1 MSYFTEVQSYETY
14 ADSSDDFHFIYNA
27 NTGGGQSFLGG
38 KFSDANG
45 NQISPTVLN
54 GSLGIFRFEY
64 TDRKGVKHVVLLDDA
79 TTQYEIKP
87 RAAGQTSMKL
97 SVDRKSTPSAAI
109 AAFLMLPKTCG
120 IYRTEDLSASVLCR
134 NNYWLQSMW
143 MDVDASQQ
151 GKTIFTPKDCVFCG
165 GIDKQRR
172 GKLRC
177 FSVDFSRR
185 MADVVELADRLTKID
200 EIAVCLK
207 HFASIYTGTKPFK
220 PDESADVIAKVMQHL
235 ASKYPERYSGF
246 GDPLI
251 FIREIVQ
258 GYKKDET
265 KSPTCLLDVALKCFV
280 GNRQKREWC
289 ADALAENGGMP
300 AVGYAANRAL
310 RGISITP
317 QVIQKLEGEHPSHL
331 KSWFNSFCDPK
342 TNKSWIDGVSDAD
355 LTGLGPYIAHLLDET
370 KPEVPWPQTLP
381 LSLQKA
387 IKTIADP
394 EKCGMYD
401 KRVQD
406 VLKFFG
412 RAEGEFNPAFTDDD
426 YQDVLHE
433 QRVIRKRLK
442 TMGQKQI
449 VEWDAANNQGKS
461 NNEDPDFLTINEFLW
476 WASDEDNQKKI
487 SKECEVKKMK
497 AADYSTSQNQPTAKK
512 AKVNLAKKED
522 VVLLRLCAAL
532 RAKPF
537 AILAG
542 HSGTGKSRT
551 VRQLA
556 YMTAAAHNHRALFE
570 DANGRRLTVPGNFC
584 MVQVKPNWHDST
596 DLLGYYSE
604 MKGVFKGTDFVK
616 FICRA
621 YAYPDVPFFV
631 CLDEMNLAPVE
642 HYFAEYLSAIESRK
656 LVKDVET
663 MDENGNVVK
672 TETVMTDRLLPDEA
686 WRNSVGAPDY
696 SGLGCEYNQ
705 SQCWLEKHGL
715 TIPRN
720 LFVVGTVNMDEST
733 NQFTRKVLDRAFT
746 LEMTDADFE
755 HFGESDPEPTF
766 DDFAGDDFADALLS
780 GTMIA
785 KKPEPTAAQGE
796 QALFKKQIDNLT
808 ALKPVLDGTSFV
820 VAYRFANEYMLY
832 ESAFAEMRKV
842 MDVSSLAPAQ
852 QGTASANPAYEPE
865 AFDDM
870 ILMKLLPRISGDQ
883 AVVMRIFVGESDPN
897 KDSKKLDDADV
908 GGLAKLLKQKGA
920 SFEKMQEI
928 VRRGEANGGETLTF
942 WP

>member
-1 MSYFTEVQSYETY
+1 MYLSKATITQALEDLKGSANPLLKVWLTLKAMGLNASTPVLVDTTNSKPALKALFNSGDPEGRFYIPF
-14 ADSSDDFHFIYNA
+14 SS
-27 NTGGGQSFLGG
+27 TQ
-38 KFSDANG
+38 SDAWMSG
-45 NQISPTVLN
+45 QASRSIIQTTIKKWLDGTITTVDPRGYLIISKS
-54 GSLGIFRFEY
+54 G
-64 TDRKGVKHVVLLDDA
+64 RKYK
-79 TTQYEIKP
+79 
-87 RAAGQTSMKL
+87 
-97 SVDRKSTPSAAI
+97 
-109 AAFLMLPKTCG
+109 
-120 IYRTEDLSASVLCR
+120 
-134 NNYWLQSMW
+134 
-143 MDVDASQQ
+143 
-151 GKTIFTPKDCVFCG
+151 
-165 GIDKQRR
+165 
-172 GKLRC
+172 
-177 FSVDFSRR
+177 
-185 MADVVELADRLTKID
+185 VELASAYPIGLGEGQNGFARNDGLTLSVPMAQFAVWVFCRDSIPDGTTNVNDYLCAKLRTLLHLDSAEESRVFGVVPFNIATSNEPVTDENVFTLCGGKIQPQVVNADAPKFLDVSLRLFAKQRAESTWLTKGRLVNAITRSHFQSITD
-200 EIAVCLK
+200 AGLLELDAQGVEDFFCKTELIEGATFEPMWAGKVSTGWSSIQPDTPQKLQEVTGLLSRLCHDTAVGALYWQSD
-207 HFASIYTGTKPFK
+207 F
-220 PDESADVIAKVMQHL
+220 
-235 ASKYPERYSGF
+235 ERPSGF
-246 GDPLI
+246 GPSVVTELLMKFHPDSCFKYGSVTRKVFERLKLVEYPCAWKSDFPEIEYRLACGAAAYI
-251 FIREIVQ
+251 LGKMREMNLPRSLNV
-258 GYKKDET
+258 
-265 KSPTCLLDVALKCFV
+265 
-280 GNRQKREWC
+280 
-289 ADALAENGGMP
+289 
-300 AVGYAANRAL
+300 
-310 RGISITP
+310 
-317 QVIQKLEGEHPSHL
+317 
-331 KSWFNSFCDPK
+331 
-342 TNKSWIDGVSDAD
+342 DGTSD
-355 LTGLGPYIAHLLDET
+355 G
-370 KPEVPWPQTLP
+370 
-381 LSLQKA
+381 QKA
-387 IKTIADP
+387 
-394 EKCGMYD
+394 
-401 KRVQD
+401 
-406 VLKFFG
+406 
-412 RAEGEFNPAFTDDD
+412 D
-426 YQDVLHE
+426 Y
-433 QRVIRKRLK
+433 
-442 TMGQKQI
+442 
-449 VEWDAANNQGKS
+449 
-461 NNEDPDFLTINEFLW
+461 LTVNEFVW

-497 AADYSTSQNQPTAKK
+497 AADYSTSEHQPTAKK

-542 HSGTGKSRT
+542 HSGTGKSRM

-570 DANGRRLTVPGNFC
+570 DANGQRLTVPGNFC

-596 DLLGYYSE
+596 DLLGFYSE
-604 MKGVFKGTDFVK
+604 MKGAFKGTDFVK

-663 MDENGNVVK
+663 MDKGGNVVK

-686 WRNSVGAPDY
+686 WRNSNGAPDY

-780 GTMIA
+780 GAMIA
-785 KKPEPTAAQGE
+785 KKPEPTAAQDD
-796 QALFKKQIDNLT
+796 QARFKKQIENLT

-842 MDVSSLAPAQ
+842 MDVSSLASAQ

>member
-1 MSYFTEVQSYETY
+1 MEVIDRIFFRKINPSDFRNIYEVAKPSGGNGQTY
-14 ADSSDDFHFIYNA
+14 IEAAGISDDALID
-27 NTGGGQSFLGG
+27 FLQFGE
-38 KFSDANG
+38 
-45 NQISPTVLN
+45 IS
-54 GSLGIFRFEY
+54 
-64 TDRKGVKHVVLLDDA
+64 
-79 TTQYEIKP
+79 
-87 RAAGQTSMKL
+87 
-97 SVDRKSTPSAAI
+97 
-109 AAFLMLPKTCG
+109 
-120 IYRTEDLSASVLCR
+120 
-134 NNYWLQSMW
+134 
-143 MDVDASQQ
+143 
-151 GKTIFTPKDCVFCG
+151 
-165 GIDKQRR
+165 
-172 GKLRC
+172 
-177 FSVDFSRR
+177 
-185 MADVVELADRLTKID
+185 
-200 EIAVCLK
+200 
-207 HFASIYTGTKPFK
+207 
-220 PDESADVIAKVMQHL
+220 
-235 ASKYPERYSGF
+235 
-246 GDPLI
+246 
-251 FIREIVQ
+251 
-258 GYKKDET
+258 ET
-265 KSPTCLLDVALKCFV
+265 KSAAESRFIYTINCYVVGENDVSDWVEFSPRKGRNYKISRQTLAHRHPAWSASNGFPEPTKDASGKYLNSESFSGIIDSLVIYIIRTTYRRYYAGFLNCQMMPSSWPTGIGLEAIFENDRRGMIVFKKEGPGYKADKVNPFMGVMGPCESEQESTRCIEDGSLLTGAIKLFIMY
-280 GNRQKREWC
+280 RQKREWC
-289 ADALAENGGMP
+289 SESLPETAGEP
-300 AVGYAANRAL
+300 AVGCVVNQSL
-310 RGISITP
+310 RGISVTP
-317 QVIQKLEGEHPSHL
+317 QIVAKIEGDTPSHL
-331 KSWFNSFCDPK
+331 KSWFKAFCDPTTK
-342 TNKSWIDGVSDAD
+342 KPWIDGFADAD
-355 LTGLGPYIAHLLDET
+355 LRGLGPYIAHLLDET

-394 EKCGMYD
+394 AKCGMYD
-401 KRVQD
+401 KRVHD

-442 TMGQKQI
+442 DMGQKQI
-449 VEWDAANNQGKS
+449 VEWDASNNQAKS
-461 NNEDPDFLTINEFLW
+461 NNEDPDFLTVNEFLW

-497 AADYSTSQNQPTAKK
+497 AADYSTSEHQPTAKK

-542 HSGTGKSRT
+542 HSGTGKSRM

-570 DANGRRLTVPGNFC
+570 DANGQRLTVPGNFC

-596 DLLGYYSE
+596 DLLGFYSE
-604 MKGVFKGTDFVK
+604 MKGAFKGTDFVK

-663 MDENGNVVK
+663 MDKGGNVVK

-686 WRNSVGAPDY
+686 WRNSNGAPDY

-766 DDFAGDDFADALLS
+766 DDFAGDGFADALLS
-780 GTMIA
+780 GAMIA
-785 KKPEPTAAQGE
+785 KKPEPTAAQDD
-796 QALFKKQIDNLT
+796 QARFKKQIENLT

-842 MDVSSLAPAQ
+842 MDVSSHDPAQ

>member
-1 MSYFTEVQSYETY
+1 MEVVDRILFRKINPSDFRNMYEV
-14 ADSSDDFHFIYNA
+14 AKP
-27 NTGGGQSFLGG
+27 TGGGGQTYVEAAGISDDALADFLNVAEIAESKSAAESRFSYAINCYAVGDVSKFGRLEFAPRTGRNYRICRQNLAHRHPAWSVDNGFPEPEKDGSGKYKNSDLFGGIIDNLLVYVIRTTYRRYYAGFVNSKTMPVAWPSGIGLESMFEGERRGVVVFNLEGPGFVANNDNPFLGQMG
-38 KFSDANG
+38 PCA
-45 NQISPTVLN
+45 
-54 GSLGIFRFEY
+54 
-64 TDRKGVKHVVLLDDA
+64 TDN
-79 TTQYEIKP
+79 
-87 RAAGQTSMKL
+87 
-97 SVDRKSTPSAAI
+97 PSNA
-109 AAFLMLPKTCG
+109 
-120 IYRTEDLSASVLCR
+120 YV
-134 NNYWLQSMW
+134 
-143 MDVDASQQ
+143 
-151 GKTIFTPKDCVFCG
+151 
-165 GIDKQRR
+165 
-172 GKLRC
+172 
-177 FSVDFSRR
+177 
-185 MADVVELADRLTKID
+185 
-200 EIAVCLK
+200 
-207 HFASIYTGTKPFK
+207 
-220 PDESADVIAKVMQHL
+220 DESSLL
-235 ASKYPERYSGF
+235 A
-246 GDPLI
+246 
-251 FIREIVQ
+251 
-258 GYKKDET
+258 
-265 KSPTCLLDVALKCFV
+265 VALMRFTE
-280 GNRQKREWC
+280 NRQKREWC
-289 ADALAENGGMP
+289 ADALAEKGGMP
-300 AVGYAANRAL
+300 ASGYVSNKAL

-317 QVIQKLEGEHPSHL
+317 QVVQKLEGDQPSHL

-342 TNKSWIDGVSDAD
+342 TNKSWIDGVPDAD
-355 LTGLGPYIAHLLDET
+355 LTGLGPYIAHLLDGT
-370 KPEVPWPQTLP
+370 KPDKPWPQTLP

-394 EKCGMYD
+394 AKCGMYD
-401 KRVQD
+401 KRVHD

-442 TMGQKQI
+442 GMGQKQI
-449 VEWDAANNQGKS
+449 VEWDVANNQAKP
-461 NNEDPDFLTINEFLW
+461 NNEDPDFLTVNEFLW
-476 WASDEDNQKKI
+476 WVSDEDNQKKI

-497 AADYSTSQNQPTAKK
+497 AADYSTSEHQPTAKK

-542 HSGTGKSRT
+542 HSGTGKSRM

-570 DANGRRLTVPGNFC
+570 ENGQRLTVPGNFC

-596 DLLGYYSE
+596 DLLGFYSE
-604 MKGVFKGTDFVK
+604 MKGAFKGTDFVK

-656 LVKDVET
+656 LVKDVEM
-663 MDENGNVVK
+663 MDKGGNVVK

-686 WRNSVGAPDY
+686 WRNSNGAPDY

-780 GTMIA
+780 GAMIA
-785 KKPEPTAAQGE
+785 KKPEPTAAQDD
-796 QALFKKQIDNLT
+796 QARFKKQVENLT

-842 MDVSSLAPAQ
+842 MDVSSHDPAQ
-852 QGTASANPAYEPE
+852 QGTASVNPAYEPE

>member
-1 MSYFTEVQSYETY
+1 
-14 ADSSDDFHFIYNA
+14 
-27 NTGGGQSFLGG
+27 
-38 KFSDANG
+38 
-45 NQISPTVLN
+45 
-54 GSLGIFRFEY
+54 
-64 TDRKGVKHVVLLDDA
+64 
-79 TTQYEIKP
+79 
-87 RAAGQTSMKL
+87 
-97 SVDRKSTPSAAI
+97 
-109 AAFLMLPKTCG
+109 
-120 IYRTEDLSASVLCR
+120 
-134 NNYWLQSMW
+134 
-143 MDVDASQQ
+143 
-151 GKTIFTPKDCVFCG
+151 
-165 GIDKQRR
+165 
-172 GKLRC
+172 
-177 FSVDFSRR
+177 
-185 MADVVELADRLTKID
+185 
-200 EIAVCLK
+200 
-207 HFASIYTGTKPFK
+207 
-220 PDESADVIAKVMQHL
+220 
-235 ASKYPERYSGF
+235 
-246 GDPLI
+246 
-251 FIREIVQ
+251 
-258 GYKKDET
+258 
-265 KSPTCLLDVALKCFV
+265 
-280 GNRQKREWC
+280 
-289 ADALAENGGMP
+289 
-300 AVGYAANRAL
+300 
-310 RGISITP
+310 
-317 QVIQKLEGEHPSHL
+317 
-331 KSWFNSFCDPK
+331 
-342 TNKSWIDGVSDAD
+342 
-355 LTGLGPYIAHLLDET
+355 
-370 KPEVPWPQTLP
+370 
-381 LSLQKA
+381 
-387 IKTIADP
+387 
-394 EKCGMYD
+394 
-401 KRVQD
+401 
-406 VLKFFG
+406 
-412 RAEGEFNPAFTDDD
+412 
-426 YQDVLHE
+426 
-433 QRVIRKRLK
+433 
-442 TMGQKQI
+442 
-449 VEWDAANNQGKS
+449 
-461 NNEDPDFLTINEFLW
+461 
-476 WASDEDNQKKI
+476 
-487 SKECEVKKMK
+487 MK
-497 AADYSTSQNQPTAKK
+497 AADYSTSEHQPTAKK

-542 HSGTGKSRT
+542 HSGTGKSRM

-570 DANGRRLTVPGNFC
+570 ENGQRLTVPGNFC

-596 DLLGYYSE
+596 DLLGFYSE
-604 MKGVFKGTDFVK
+604 MKGAFKGTDFVK

-663 MDENGNVVK
+663 MDKGGNVVK

-686 WRNSVGAPDY
+686 WRNSMGAPDY

-755 HFGESDPEPTF
+755 HFGENDPEPTF

-785 KKPEPTAAQGE
+785 KKPEPTAALDE
-796 QALFKKQIDNLT
+796 QARFKKQIDNLT

-832 ESAFAEMRKV
+832 ETAFAEMRKV
-842 MDVSSLAPAQ
+842 MDVSSSASEQ
-852 QGTASANPAYEPE
+852 QGTASANPVYEPE